1 MFKPLDV
8 FIGLR
13 YTRSRRQGAYVSFI
27 ALASMIGIA
36 LGVLVLITVLSIMN
50 GFEQAFRER
59 VLGMASHVTVSTE
72 RNEIFEWQA
81 MRDTLL
87 AFPHV
92 TGVAPY
98 IDKQVMLNVD
108 GEVRGASLQGILPTY
123 QQTVGSIQNHM
134 TGRLDDLKAGEY
146 GIILGQTLAEELGVA
161 VGDEVT
167 SMSLRS
173 LSLEG
178 GELPT
183 LKEFKVIGTFKLD
196 MKLFDSTV
204 AFIHLQDAAD
214 MLEMEQ
220 SVSGLRL
227 QLDDMNQ
234 APLVSDIIY
243 ESAMPGTWVLDW
255 TRQYRPFFKAL
266 QTQKTM
272 FFFILVMLV
281 AVAAFNLVSTMV
293 MMVTDKD
300 ADIAI
305 LRTQGMSPSK
315 IMRVFMVQGSLIGV
329 IGTFFGVLFGVLL
342 SFNIEMIV
350 PLIEGLLGMSLM
362 SEDGFFI
369 NKIKGA
375 VEVGDIVLIA
385 GSTLILSLLATLYPS
400 WKASKVQPAESLR
413 YE

>member
-36 LGVLVLITVLSIMN
+36 LSVLVLITVLSIMN

-59 VLGMASHVTVSTE
+59 VLGMASHVTVSAE
-72 RNEIFEWQA
+72 NNEIFAWQE
-81 MRDTLL
+81 MRETLL
-87 AFPHV
+87 SFPHV
-92 TGVAPY
+92 TGIAPF
-98 IDKQVMLNVD
+98 IDKQVMLNVN
-108 GEVRGASLQGILPTY
+108 GEVRGASLQGILPEY
-123 QQTVGSIQNHM
+123 QQTVGTIEQHM
-134 TGRLDDLKAGEY
+134 TGRFEDLKAGEY
-146 GIILGQTLAEELGVA
+146 GIILGQTLAEDLGLK
-161 VGDEVT
+161 VGDDVT

-178 GELPT
+178 GELPI
-183 LKEFKVIGTFKLD
+183 LKEFKVLGTFKLD
-196 MKLFDSTV
+196 MKLFDSTM

-214 MLEMEQ
+214 MLQMEQ
-220 SVSGLRL
+220 RVSGLRL

-234 APLVSDIIY
+234 APAVSAIIY
-243 ESAMPGTWVLDW
+243 DSATPGTWIIDW
-255 TRQYRPFFKAL
+255 TRQYSPFFKAL

-300 ADIAI
+300 GDIAI
-305 LRTQGMSPSK
+305 LRTQGLSPSK
-315 IMRVFMVQGSLIGV
+315 VMRIFMVQGSLIGV
-329 IGTFFGVLFGVLL
+329 IGTFFGVVFGVLL
-342 SFNIEMIV
+342 SLNIEIIV
-350 PLIEGLLGMSLM
+350 PAIEYLLGMPLM

-375 VEVGDIVLIA
+375 IEIGDIVLIA
-385 GSTLILSLLATLYPS
+385 GSTLLLSLLATLYPS

>member
-36 LGVLVLITVLSIMN
+36 LSVLVLITVLSIMN

-59 VLGMASHVTVSTE
+59 VLGMASHVTVSAE
-72 RNEIFEWQA
+72 NNEIFAWQE
-81 MRDTLL
+81 MRETLL
-87 AFPHV
+87 SFPHV
-92 TGVAPY
+92 TGIAPF
-98 IDKQVMLNVD
+98 IDKQVMLNMN
-108 GEVRGASLQGILPTY
+108 GEVRGASLQGILPEY
-123 QQTVGSIQNHM
+123 QQTVGTIEQHM
-134 TGRLDDLKAGEY
+134 TGHFEDLKAGEY
-146 GIILGQTLAEELGVA
+146 GIILGQTLAEELGLK
-161 VGDEVT
+161 VGDDVT
-167 SMSLRS
+167 SMSLRN
-173 LSLEG
+173 LSLDG
-178 GELPT
+178 GELPI
-183 LKEFKVIGTFKLD
+183 LKEFKVLGTFKLD
-196 MKLFDSTV
+196 MKLFDSTM

-214 MLEMEQ
+214 MLEMDQ
-220 SVSGLRL
+220 RVSGLRL

-234 APLVSDIIY
+234 APAVSAIIY
-243 ESAMPGTWVLDW
+243 DSATPGTWIIDW

-300 ADIAI
+300 GDIAI
-305 LRTQGMSPSK
+305 LRTQGLSPSK
-315 IMRVFMVQGSLIGV
+315 VTRIFMVQGSLIGV
-329 IGTFFGVLFGVLL
+329 IGTFFGVVFGVLL
-342 SFNIEMIV
+342 SLNIEIIV
-350 PLIEGLLGMSLM
+350 PIIERLLGMPLM

-375 VEVGDIVLIA
+375 IEIGDIILIA
-385 GSTLILSLLATLYPS
+385 GSTLLLSLLATLYPS